1 MRRLLLWRHAKAER
15 SQPGERDQERALAA
29 RGRDDAPMIGAYM
42 VRHAL
47 TPDLVLVSTS
57 ERTRETWAQGGKVF
71 DKPPPVIFDDRL
83 YEAPAQAILKV
94 VRETEPQVRTLLVVG
109 HNPGLQELAVLL
121 VAAGDVDA
129 RQRLKEDF
137 PTAALAV
144 ISFALEDWSQ
154 LHPHSGRLEH
164 FVTPR
169 FLAAATD

>member
-15 SQPGERDQERALAA
+15 SQPGERDVERVLAEGG
-29 RGRDDAPMIGAYM
+29 RGDAATIAAYM

-57 ERTRETWAQGGKVF
+57 ERTRETWAEGVKAF
-71 DKPPPVIFDDRL
+71 DRPPRAIFDDRL
-83 YEAPAQAILKV
+83 YEAPAQNVLKV
-94 VRETEPQVRTLLVVG
+94 VRETPPEVGTLLIVG
-109 HNPGLQELAVLL
+109 HNPGLQELAVQL

>member
-15 SQPGERDQERALAA
+15 SQPGGRDLERTLEDH
-29 RGRDDAPMIGAYM
+29 GRDDASMIAAYM

-57 ERTRETWAQGGKVF
+57 ERTRETWAQGVKAF
-71 DKPPPVIFDDRL
+71 EKPLPVIFDVRL
-83 YEAPAQAILKV
+83 YEATAQDVLKV
-94 VRETEPQVRTLLVVG
+94 IRETAPQVGTLLVVG

-144 ISFALEDWSQ
+144 ISFALEDWNRI
-154 LHPHSGRLEH
+154 HPHAGRLEH